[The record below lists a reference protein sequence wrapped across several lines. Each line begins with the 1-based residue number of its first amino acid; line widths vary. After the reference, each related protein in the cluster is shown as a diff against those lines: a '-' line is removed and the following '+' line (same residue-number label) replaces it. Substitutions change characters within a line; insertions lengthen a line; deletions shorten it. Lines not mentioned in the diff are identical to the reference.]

1 MPVAERALK
10 TLKCVNP
17 RGDEVDVLLLKWPAD
32 SDAWAICLPC
42 RVSSTG
48 IILAVPGDAIPEED
62 LERGQQAAA
71 DDLMGPNAQVTVSL
85 QENADQIIEVQL
97 VEFTLDVRHSLERR
111 APRSRRQHK
120 RFADSQDLPNFAEL
134 DDAVEG
140 WVMSGSLRDTGWQTA
155 QEAPVPEPQGLD
167 QVLAA
172 LAKLESRM
180 DQLQRKVDG
189 KPSNLH
195 QSTVAKDKP
204 GKKVV
209 EKSEE
214 KDWADILKALKEE
227 VGPRPSK
234 VLDEPAARTTAQELV
249 SLVEEEMAASSS
261 TPSVDDMMKLSM
273 LKLLKDLQG
282 KTSKKS
288 KKLPGLIGGIGSSS
302 EEEGGETWSST
313 SRGGKAIEAVEKLR
327 AAMKQN
333 PGAYLERMEMRMQRA
348 VGAEEMGPTIPEK
361 FIQSVPVGRSRTA
374 GYALTGFATI
384 HKLMLEGKARQARL
398 HTVRMMAAMEQFL
411 LDESWGVASRL
422 TGVEE
427 PPWAHWASQDL
438 PSIRKQYIYTRLMD
452 ATWIGAI
459 INELK
464 EEEWPYLSEKF
475 REIYE
480 NPDVILKAPEDMPPP
495 MHIKGKEVR
504 RAFHAR
510 VWGAEVEGI
519 AGLIGPARNKLLKLA
534 QLSVLM
540 TEAGPVDEKMIE
552 VGEMVSE
559 EVWRRGDKALI
570 QLDELQGL
578 PRAYNRWFL
587 LVRDRALIE
596 RGRVTARTQSIRQ
609 DLLTKLEVWLATQL
623 PEVTLEDLARHHI
636 DVLSE
641 WLEEYMVTL
650 YLDGQSRR
658 SAAETLNVVVQKFGW
673 LRSSL
678 AAPWSVLKTWDMLE
692 PVTHHPPMPVQVLY
706 ALAGTAMAWQWPH
719 FAALL
724 VLGFFGLLRPS
735 ELIGLRRQDLSLPQ
749 DHWGDNVIYV
759 RVSQPKT
766 RFRAAAAQHVRL
778 DEAGIAGWVQTIF
791 GSMPMWRKLWPGGA
805 TYLFRLWSEDLV
817 RVQWFWET
825 CFCVFCMSVVLWLPP
840 PPAMHPSPPAR
851 DG

>member
-48 IILAVPGDAIPEED
+48 IILAVPGDAIPKED

-85 QENADQIIEVQL
+85 QENSDQIIEVQL

-167 QVLAA
+167 QVLTA

-180 DQLQRKVDG
+180 DQLQRKVDS

-333 PGAYLERMEMRMQRA
+333 PGAYLEKMEMRMQRA

-464 EEEWPYLSEKF
+464 EEEW
-475 REIYE
+475 
-480 NPDVILKAPEDMPPP
+480 
-495 MHIKGKEVR
+495 
-504 RAFHAR
+504 
-510 VWGAEVEGI
+510 
-519 AGLIGPARNKLLKLA
+519 LLKKR
-534 QLSVLM
+534 
-540 TEAGPVDEKMIE
+540 GKGGGK
-552 VGEMVSE
+552 GEQKNKDD
-559 EVWRRGDKALI
+559 RQKDKG
-570 QLDELQGL
+570 E
-578 PRAYNRWFL
+578 
-587 LVRDRALIE
+587 
-596 RGRVTARTQSIRQ
+596 
-609 DLLTKLEVWLATQL
+609 
-623 PEVTLEDLARHHI
+623 
-636 DVLSE
+636 
-641 WLEEYMVTL
+641 
-650 YLDGQSRR
+650 
-658 SAAETLNVVVQKFGW
+658 
-673 LRSSL
+673 
-678 AAPWSVLKTWDMLE
+678 
-692 PVTHHPPMPVQVLY
+692 
-706 ALAGTAMAWQWPH
+706 
-719 FAALL
+719 
-724 VLGFFGLLRPS
+724 
-735 ELIGLRRQDLSLPQ
+735 
-749 DHWGDNVIYV
+749 
-759 RVSQPKT
+759 
-766 RFRAAAAQHVRL
+766 
-778 DEAGIAGWVQTIF
+778 
-791 GSMPMWRKLWPGGA
+791 
-805 TYLFRLWSEDLV
+805 
-817 RVQWFWET
+817 
-825 CFCVFCMSVVLWLPP
+825 
-840 PPAMHPSPPAR
+840 
-851 DG
+851 

>member
-167 QVLAA
+167 QVLTA

-180 DQLQRKVDG
+180 DQLQRKVDS

-464 EEEWPYLSEKF
+464 EEEW
-475 REIYE
+475 
-480 NPDVILKAPEDMPPP
+480 
-495 MHIKGKEVR
+495 
-504 RAFHAR
+504 
-510 VWGAEVEGI
+510 
-519 AGLIGPARNKLLKLA
+519 LLKKR
-534 QLSVLM
+534 
-540 TEAGPVDEKMIE
+540 GKGGGK
-552 VGEMVSE
+552 GEQKNKDD
-559 EVWRRGDKALI
+559 RQKDKG
-570 QLDELQGL
+570 E
-578 PRAYNRWFL
+578 
-587 LVRDRALIE
+587 
-596 RGRVTARTQSIRQ
+596 
-609 DLLTKLEVWLATQL
+609 
-623 PEVTLEDLARHHI
+623 
-636 DVLSE
+636 
-641 WLEEYMVTL
+641 
-650 YLDGQSRR
+650 
-658 SAAETLNVVVQKFGW
+658 
-673 LRSSL
+673 
-678 AAPWSVLKTWDMLE
+678 
-692 PVTHHPPMPVQVLY
+692 
-706 ALAGTAMAWQWPH
+706 
-719 FAALL
+719 
-724 VLGFFGLLRPS
+724 
-735 ELIGLRRQDLSLPQ
+735 
-749 DHWGDNVIYV
+749 
-759 RVSQPKT
+759 
-766 RFRAAAAQHVRL
+766 
-778 DEAGIAGWVQTIF
+778 
-791 GSMPMWRKLWPGGA
+791 
-805 TYLFRLWSEDLV
+805 
-817 RVQWFWET
+817 
-825 CFCVFCMSVVLWLPP
+825 
-840 PPAMHPSPPAR
+840 
-851 DG
+851 